1 MVNEIL
7 AAVEQTAGYS
17 MLSTLMTKAGMVVT
31 ELLPDIDAVR
41 QSSTPEM
48 LGGLLGSIAGGWL
61 GYKAGIFFDGVVD
74 PRPMARGALA
84 GAILGGWFGHVVF

>member
-74 PRPMARGALA
+74 PRPMARGVATGVVI
-84 GAILGGWFGHVVF
+84 GAVAAHFMI